1 MKNIIEIRQFFLPVL
16 GILALF
22 FLSRAYS
29 YLLFHN
35 IAEALSI
42 IVSVSVFVLIWNSRS
57 FMENNYFI
65 FLGISF
71 IFVAIA
77 DFLHSLAYFGMGIFP
92 GYGKDLPTQLWIIA
106 RYIQAVSFLL
116 APAFL
121 TRKLNI
127 RLTFTAFT
135 LAAAGSIASAF
146 LRIFPSCFAEGQGLT
161 VFKVASEYI
170 ICVIFTVAAYELF
183 KKRQYIDDEIFL
195 FMIGSMALSIL
206 AELSFTLYAD
216 VDDFFNMTGHFLK
229 ILSFLLIYKGII
241 EIGLKKPYSLLY
253 RELKQREEALQKA
266 LNEVRT
272 LRKILPICANC
283 KKIRDDKGY
292 WNQVEAYISDHVEV
306 EFSHGL
312 CPECARKLYPTIKI

>member
-1 MKNIIEIRQFFLPVL
+1 MKSTIEIRQFFLPVL

-22 FLSRAYS
+22 FLSRSYS

-71 IFVAIA
+71 IFIAIT

-106 RYIQAVSFLL
+106 RYIQAVSFLI

-121 TRKLNI
+121 TGKVNI
-127 RLTFTAFT
+127 RLTFAAFT
-135 LAAAGSIASAF
+135 FATAGSIAAAF
-146 LRIFPSCFAEGQGLT
+146 FRIFPSCFVEGQGLT
-161 VFKVASEYI
+161 GFKVASEYI
-170 ICVIFTVAAYELF
+170 ICVIFIVAAYELF
-183 KKRQYIDDEIFL
+183 KKHQYIDDEIFL
-195 FMIGSMALSIL
+195 FMIGSIALSIL
-206 AELSFTLYAD
+206 AELSFTLYTD
-216 VDDFFNMTGHFLK
+216 VYDFFNMTGHYLK

-253 RELKQREEALQKA
+253 RELKQREEALQEA
-266 LNEVRT
+266 LNEVKT

-292 WNQVEAYISDHVEV
+292 WTQVEEYISDHVEV